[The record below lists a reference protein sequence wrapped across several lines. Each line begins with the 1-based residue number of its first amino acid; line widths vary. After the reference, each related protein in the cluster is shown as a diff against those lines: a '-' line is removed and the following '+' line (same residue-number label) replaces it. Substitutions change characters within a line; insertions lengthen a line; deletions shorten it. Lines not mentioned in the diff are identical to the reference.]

1 LNQTDKLRAKSVEGN
16 GSRGWDLRS
25 SRASW
30 AFPDVRETGFGSVM
44 LLFVTDQWT
53 PPYGVPPTQY
63 QPPPWPSYPPPP
75 PTWDKSQN
83 QSWNGLAVG
92 SFVLGILAG
101 SLFAVGLG
109 IGALVLIGREG
120 GKGRWMAIVGIVL
133 GALWTVFL
141 TIVIVADAQDN
152 EPTPPG
158 GVTPPAAA
166 KQDVATLKVGDC
178 TARIPEG
185 RVGDVPVI
193 DCAQPHREEVYA
205 VLTLP
210 GSKYPGDTEV
220 ENQANELCNDKLD
233 SMLTD
238 DAKLPAGTDTY
249 YLFPTKFLW
258 ATGERSVTCLIELPK
273 DYSGRQLPV

>member
-1 LNQTDKLRAKSVEGN
+1 
-16 GSRGWDLRS
+16 
-25 SRASW
+25 
-30 AFPDVRETGFGSVM
+30 
-44 LLFVTDQWT
+44 VTT
-53 PPYGVPPTQY
+53 PYGDVPPTQN
-63 QPPPWPSYPPPP
+63 QLPQWPSYPPPP

-92 SFVLGILAG
+92 SFVLGILPG

-141 TIVIVADAQDN
+141 TIVIVVDAHDN
-152 EPTPPG
+152 EPTPPSAVTQG
-158 GVTPPAAA
+158 NEPTPPGAV
-166 KQDVATLKVGDC
+166 KQDVNTLKAGDC
-178 TARIPEG
+178 TTFIPYD
-185 RVGDVPVI
+185 RVGDVTVM

-220 ENQANELCNDKLD
+220 ENQANDMCNDKLD
-233 SMLTD
+233 SLLTD
-238 DAKLPAGTDTY
+238 DAELPAGTDVY
-249 YLFPTKFLW
+249 YLFPTRFLW
-258 ATGERSVTCLIELPK
+258 ATGDRGITCMIQLPK

>member
-1 LNQTDKLRAKSVEGN
+1 
-16 GSRGWDLRS
+16 
-25 SRASW
+25 
-30 AFPDVRETGFGSVM
+30 M
-44 LLFVTDQWT
+44 TDQWT
-53 PPYGVPPTQY
+53 TPYGDVPPTQN
-63 QPPPWPSYPPPP
+63 QPPQWPSYPPPP

-83 QSWNGLAVG
+83 QSWNGMAVA
-92 SFVLGILAG
+92 SFVLGILPG
-101 SLFAVGLG
+101 SLIAVGLG
-109 IGALVLIGREG
+109 IGALVQIGREG

-141 TIVIVADAQDN
+141 TIGIVADAQDD
-152 EPTPPG
+152 EPTPPRA
-158 GVTPPAAA
+158 V
-166 KQDVATLKVGDC
+166 KQDVATLKAGDC
-178 TARIPEG
+178 TARIPDG

-220 ENQANELCNDKLD
+220 ENQANELCDDKLD

-238 DAKLPAGTDTY
+238 DAELPAGTDGY
-249 YLFPTKFLW
+249 YLFPTRFLW
-258 ATGERSVTCLIELPK
+258 ATGDHSITCMIQLPK

>member
-1 LNQTDKLRAKSVEGN
+1 MTRPIPRTAGFPCAT
-16 GSRGWDLRS
+16 SRSNALLP
-25 SRASW
+25 
-30 AFPDVRETGFGSVM
+30 PDH
-44 LLFVTDQWT
+44 WT
-53 PPYGVPPTQY
+53 TPYGDVPPTQN
-63 QPPPWPSYPPPP
+63 QPPQWPSYTPPP

-83 QSWNGLAVG
+83 QSWNGLAVA
-92 SFVLGILAG
+92 SFVLGILPG
-101 SLFAVGLG
+101 SLIAVGLG
-109 IGALVLIGREG
+109 IGALVQIGREG

-133 GALWTVFL
+133 GASWTVSLL
-141 TIVIVADAQDN
+141 TIGIVADAQDN
-152 EPTPPG
+152 EPTPPRA
-158 GVTPPAAA
+158 V
-166 KQDVATLKVGDC
+166 KQNVATLKAGDC
-178 TARIPEG
+178 TAPIPEG
-185 RVGDVPVI
+185 WVGDVPVI

-238 DAKLPAGTDTY
+238 DAELPAGTDAY
-249 YLFPTKFLW
+249 YLFPTRFLW

>member
-1 LNQTDKLRAKSVEGN
+1 
-16 GSRGWDLRS
+16 
-25 SRASW
+25 
-30 AFPDVRETGFGSVM
+30 M
-44 LLFVTDQWT
+44 TDQWT
-53 PPYGVPPTQY
+53 TPYGDVPPTQN
-63 QPPPWPSYPPPP
+63 QPPQWPSYPPPP
-75 PTWDKSQN
+75 LACDKSQN
-83 QSWNGLAVG
+83 RSWNGMAVA
-92 SFVLGILAG
+92 SFVLGILPG
-101 SLFAVGLG
+101 SLIAVGLG
-109 IGALVLIGREG
+109 IGALVQIGRGG

-141 TIVIVADAQDN
+141 TIVIVADAQDD

-158 GVTPPAAA
+158 GPTPPGAVRR
-166 KQDVATLKVGDC
+166 DVATLKAGDC

-185 RVGDVPVI
+185 RVGEVPVI

-238 DAKLPAGTDTY
+238 DAELPAGHDMY
-249 YLFPTKFLW
+249 DHVPDHGPW
-258 ATGERSVTCLIELPK
+258 ATGENSATCRIALRRT
-273 DYSGRQLPV
+273 YSGPAPGLSESYSADLGTGF

>member
-1 LNQTDKLRAKSVEGN
+1 
-16 GSRGWDLRS
+16 
-25 SRASW
+25 
-30 AFPDVRETGFGSVM
+30 
-44 LLFVTDQWT
+44 VTT
-53 PPYGVPPTQY
+53 PYGDVPPTQN
-63 QPPPWPSYPPPP
+63 QLPQWPSYPPPP

-92 SFVLGILAG
+92 SFVLGILPG

-141 TIVIVADAQDN
+141 TIVIVVDAHDN

-158 GVTPPAAA
+158 AV
-166 KQDVATLKVGDC
+166 KQDVNTLKAGDC
-178 TARIPEG
+178 TTFIPYD
-185 RVGDVPVI
+185 RVGDVTVV

-220 ENQANELCNDKLD
+220 ENQANDMCNDKLD
-233 SMLTD
+233 SLLTD
-238 DAKLPAGTDTY
+238 DAELPAGTDVY
-249 YLFPTKFLW
+249 YLFPTRFLW
-258 ATGERSVTCLIELPK
+258 ATGDRSITCMIQLPK